1 MKTNIIKQIGNITP
15 NPNRDN
21 PSRGRVYNTE
31 YIAPTINTC
40 QGGNLQPFIIERKI
54 SEKDSV

>member
-40 QGGNLQPFIIERKI
+40 QGGVIYNRLLLKGR
-54 SEKDSV
+54 

>member
-40 QGGNLQPFIIERKI
+40 QGVIYNRLLLKGK
-54 SEKDSV
+54 